1 MNEVLIWIEH
11 HPAIIL
17 LITSIVLGLSAFLGW
32 LINLRVRMGLA
43 YRSGSSEFSRPFIE
57 VTKTSVMGDDS
68 KNVQIVF
75 RNSGKHPTG
84 EINMLTEIYIL
95 GLDQLEY
102 ATNSNLVTPF
112 PPGGSFNQS
121 FKYSILKMYQK
132 NKSIFK
138 IKISYSDF
146 FFPKKYY
153 DQIFW
158 FTYVSGEIHLNN
170 SRQEEIK
177 ALEDK
182 ISKKQIRINPDLPG
196 YSKC

>member
-1 MNEVLIWIEH
+1 MGWI
-11 HPAIIL
+11 AII
-17 LITSIVLGLSAFLGW
+17 ISVLSLCLAFCIFIRNEW
-32 LINLRVRMGLA
+32 YESRFR
-43 YRSGSSEFSRPFIE
+43 RPFIE
-57 VTKTSVMGDDS
+57 VIKTSIVGDDS

-84 EINMLTEIYIL
+84 KIDMLTEIYVL
-95 GLDQLEY
+95 GFDQLEY

-112 PPGGSFNQS
+112 PPGGSFNQE
-121 FKYSILKMYQK
+121 FKCSLSKMYQK
-132 NKSIFK
+132 NHLIFRT
-138 IKISYSDF
+138 KISYSDF
-146 FFPKKYY
+146 FFPRKYY